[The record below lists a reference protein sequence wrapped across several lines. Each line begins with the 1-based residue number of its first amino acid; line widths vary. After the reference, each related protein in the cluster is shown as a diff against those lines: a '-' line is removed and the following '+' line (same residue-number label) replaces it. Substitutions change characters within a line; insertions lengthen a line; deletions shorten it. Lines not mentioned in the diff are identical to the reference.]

1 MKASLT
7 LGKVSNFIGLGFFTT
22 LKDLF
27 IGKLEKEEFKNFLR
41 KTIVPL
47 ASILLFIRF
56 NSLTLKLIKQKH
68 ELT

>member
-27 IGKLEKEEFKNFLR
+27 TGRLEK
-41 KTIVPL
+41 
-47 ASILLFIRF
+47 
-56 NSLTLKLIKQKH
+56 
-68 ELT
+68 